1 MTTTNDNDMGRQAP
15 HVVSTIAELHEL
27 ISVIQN
33 VGAFAFDIESRGIL
47 DRHPDLLEHIE
58 KEWKAHVAKLKNPSP
73 DIARKAREKIE
84 GDYRKMLAL
93 DPLRN
98 EVFWLGIATKGHS
111 WAIPMGHSR
120 GSILV
125 PEEIGDGTTVPPEG
139 YRKVLKSGQESTA
152 KARYHIPA
160 QYSPVPEQLSRSV
173 VLEELRPLF
182 FSDLIKV
189 GHNVKFDARSL
200 SKYYNEVPSNP
211 FRDTMLLQ
219 HAINENLMSYSLES
233 LIQHNYDK
241 HNAYSR
247 EGKLGKIIDEVP
259 FDSAARYVHLDAR
272 WTWMLYERLS
282 NYLQHHNDLTRV
294 VEQDSAVLRVLMQ
307 MENEGIPV
315 DHLQLKILG
324 KELDGKMRDTLLEL
338 SKYAPVGFNPDSTK
352 HKQAFLFNK
361 KREGGLGLKPFKETK
376 GGAPSVDEES
386 LKRLESKHPAIT
398 LLLQWSETQKLKST
412 YVDGLLPKLSKGRLH
427 PSYNLHRTATGRL
440 SASNPNLQNIPRES
454 SIRSLFIAPEGYT
467 LMVADYD
474 QIELR
479 VMAMFSKDPELIHI
493 FNNDID
499 IHAGAAALLF
509 GKDVS
514 EVTSEERQIGK
525 GVNFL
530 TAYGGGYMKLAR
542 TTGIP
547 EDRAKYMINRYYE
560 QFSGLTQWKRH
571 VVSQARAKGYVTTLT
586 GRRRRLPDIKSTD
599 DEKRS
604 RAERQAINA
613 VVQGSAADI
622 CKIAMIDI
630 EKALQG
636 TDTKMLVQVH
646 DEIVTAVPEDSWE
659 EIMPRFIEAMGD
671 GVMLRG
677 VPLKVSCN
685 VAHNWADA
693 K

>member
-1 MTTTNDNDMGRQAP
+1 MTTSKGTNTGRSAP
-15 HVVSTIAELHEL
+15 RVVSTTEELLE
-27 ISVIQN
+27 IIRTVESI
-33 VGAFAFDIESRGIL
+33 GAFAFDIESRGVL

-58 KEWKAHVAKLKNPSP
+58 KEWKHHVSKLKNASP
-73 DIARKAREKIE
+73 DIVKKSREKIE
-84 GDYRKMLAL
+84 NDYRKMLAL

-120 GSILV
+120 GVILT
-125 PEEIGDGTTVPPEG
+125 PEEIGDGTTVPPAG

-160 QYSPVPEQLSRSV
+160 TYSPVPEQLSRSV
-173 VLEELRPLF
+173 VLETLRPLF
-182 FSDLIKV
+182 FGDLIKI

-200 SKYYNEVPSNP
+200 SKYYNEVPTAP

-219 HAINENLMSYSLES
+219 HAVDENLMSYSLEN
-233 LIQHNYDK
+233 LIQHNYGK
-241 HNAYSR
+241 HDAYFR
-247 EGKLGKIIDEVP
+247 DGKLGKIIDEVP
-259 FDSAARYVHLDAR
+259 FDLAVRYVHLDAR
-272 WTWMLYERLS
+272 WTWMLYERLW
-282 NYLQHHNDLTRV
+282 NHVKNQPDLLRV
-294 VEQDSAVLRVLMQ
+294 VDQDAAVLRVIML

-315 DHLQLKILG
+315 DQYRLKSLG
-324 KELDGKMRDTLLEL
+324 KELDGKMRDTLLDL

-386 LKRLESKHPAIT
+386 LRRLESKHPALT

-427 PSYNLHRTATGRL
+427 PSFNLHRTATGRL
-440 SASNPNLQNIPRES
+440 SSSNPNLQNIPRDS
-454 SIRSLFIAPEGYT
+454 SIRSLFTAPEGYT
-467 LMVADYD
+467 MMVADYD

-479 VMAMFSKDPELIHI
+479 VMAMFSKDPELMHI
-493 FNNDID
+493 FNNGID

-514 EVTSEERQIGK
+514 EVTDEERQIGK

-542 TTGIP
+542 TTGISD
-547 EDRAKYMINRYYE
+547 EKAKYMINRYYE

-571 VVSQARAKGYVTTLT
+571 VISQARAKGYVQTLT
-586 GRRRRLPDIKSTD
+586 GRRRRLSDIKSLD

-630 EKALQG
+630 EKALRG
-636 TDTKMLVQVH
+636 TDTRMLVQVH

-659 EIMPRFIEAMGD
+659 EIMPRFMTAMGD
-671 GVMLRG
+671 GVILRG
-677 VPLKVSCN
+677 VPLRVSCN

>member
-1 MTTTNDNDMGRQAP
+1 MGRQAP
-15 HVVSTIAELHEL
+15 HVVSTTEELHEI
-27 ISVIQN
+27 ISVIQS

-47 DRHPDLLEHIE
+47 SRHPDLLEHIE
-58 KEWKAHVAKLKNPSP
+58 KEWKAHVAKLKSASP

-98 EVFWLGIATKGHS
+98 EVFWIGIATKGHS

-120 GSILV
+120 GVVIK
-125 PEEIGDGTTVPPEG
+125 PEEVGDGTTIPPEG
-139 YRKVLKSGQESTA
+139 YRKVLKSGQGSTA

-160 QYSPVPEQLSRSV
+160 EYAPAPEQLSRSV
-173 VLEELRPLF
+173 VFETLKPLF
-182 FSDLIKV
+182 FSDLIKI
-189 GHNVKFDARSL
+189 GHNVKFDARSI
-200 SKYYNEVPSNP
+200 SKYYEAIPSAP

-219 HAINENLMSYSLES
+219 HALDENLMSYSLEN
-233 LIQHNYDK
+233 LIQHNYGK
-241 HNAYSR
+241 HDAYFR
-247 EGKLGKIIDEVP
+247 EGKLGKIIDDVP
-259 FDSAARYVHLDAR
+259 FDVAGRYVHLDAR
-272 WTWMLYERLS
+272 WTWMLYERLW
-282 NYLQHHNDLTRV
+282 NGIKNQDDLKRV
-294 VEQDSAVLRVLMQ
+294 VIQDSEVLRVLMQ

-315 DHLQLKILG
+315 DARQLKNLG
-324 KELDGKMRDTLLEL
+324 KELDGKMRDTLLAL
-338 SKYAPVGFNPDSTK
+338 SKYAPIGFNPDSTK

-376 GGAPSVDEES
+376 GGSPSVDEES
-386 LKRLESKHPAIT
+386 LRRLESKHPALT

-454 SIRSLFIAPEGYT
+454 SIRSLFTAPEGYT

-479 VMAMFSKDPELIHI
+479 VMAMFSKDPELIYI

-514 EVTSEERQIGK
+514 EVTSDERQIGK

-530 TAYGGGYMKLAR
+530 TAYGGGYQKLAR

-560 QFSGLTQWKRH
+560 QFAGLTQWKRH
-571 VVSQARAKGYVTTLT
+571 IISQARAKGYVKTLT
-586 GRRRRLPDIKSTD
+586 GRRRRLPDIKSLD

-630 EKALQG
+630 EKALRG
-636 TDTKMLVQVH
+636 TDTRMLVQVH
-646 DEIVTAVPEDSWE
+646 DEIVTAVPENSWE
-659 EIMPRFIEAMGD
+659 EIMPRFIEAMGH
-671 GVMLRG
+671 GVVLHG

>member
-1 MTTTNDNDMGRQAP
+1 MTTSKGTNTGRSAP
-15 HVVSTIAELHEL
+15 RVVSTTEELLE
-27 ISVIQN
+27 IIRTVES
-33 VGAFAFDIESRGIL
+33 VGAFAFDIESRGVL

-58 KEWKAHVAKLKNPSP
+58 KEWKQHVSKLKNASP
-73 DIARKAREKIE
+73 DIVKKAREKIE
-84 GDYRKMLAL
+84 NDYRKMLAL

-120 GSILV
+120 GVVLT
-125 PEEIGDGTTVPPEG
+125 PEEIGDGTTVPPVG

-160 QYSPVPEQLSRSV
+160 TYSPVPEQLSRSV
-173 VLEELRPLF
+173 VLETLRPLF
-182 FSDLIKV
+182 FGDLIKI

-200 SKYYNEVPSNP
+200 SKYYNEMLTAP

-219 HAINENLMSYSLES
+219 HAIDENLMSYSLEN
-233 LIQHNYDK
+233 LIQHNYGK
-241 HNAYSR
+241 HDAYFR
-247 EGKLGKIIDEVP
+247 DGKLGKIIDEVP
-259 FDSAARYVHLDAR
+259 FDLAVRYVHLDAR
-272 WTWMLYERLS
+272 WTWMLYERLW
-282 NYLQHHNDLTRV
+282 NYIKNQPDLLRV
-294 VEQDSAVLRVLMQ
+294 VDQDAEVLRVIML

-315 DHLQLKILG
+315 DQYRLKSLG

-386 LKRLESKHPAIT
+386 LRRLESKHPALT

-427 PSYNLHRTATGRL
+427 PSFNLHRTATGRL
-440 SASNPNLQNIPRES
+440 SSSNPNLQNIPRES
-454 SIRSLFIAPEGYT
+454 SIRSLFTAPEGYT
-467 LMVADYD
+467 MMVADYD

-479 VMAMFSKDPELIHI
+479 VMAMFSKDPELLHI
-493 FNNDID
+493 FNNNID

-514 EVTSEERQIGK
+514 EVTDDERQIGK

-542 TTGIP
+542 TTGISD
-547 EDRAKYMINRYYE
+547 EKAKYMINRYYE

-571 VVSQARAKGYVTTLT
+571 VIAQARAKGYVQTLT
-586 GRRRRLPDIKSTD
+586 GRRRRLSDIKSLD

-630 EKALQG
+630 EKALRG
-636 TDTKMLVQVH
+636 TDTRMLVQVH

-659 EIMPRFIEAMGD
+659 EIMPRFMTAMGD
-671 GVMLRG
+671 GVILRG
-677 VPLKVSCN
+677 VPLRVSCN

>member
-1 MTTTNDNDMGRQAP
+1 MTLIKDNDMGRLAP
-15 HVVSTIAELHEL
+15 HVVSTTEELHE
-27 ISVIQN
+27 IVSIIQGI
-33 VGAFAFDIESRGIL
+33 GAFAFDLETRGVL

-58 KEWKAHVAKLKNPSP
+58 KEWKAHVSKLKSASP

-98 EVFWLGIATKGHS
+98 EVFWIGIATKGQS

-120 GSILV
+120 GVVTV
-125 PEEIGDGTTVPPEG
+125 PEEIGDGTTIPPEG

-152 KARYHIPA
+152 KSKYHIPA

-173 VLEELRPLF
+173 VLEILRPLF

-200 SKYYNEVPSNP
+200 SKYYGTVPDGP
-211 FRDTMLLQ
+211 YRDTMLLQ
-219 HAINENLMSYSLES
+219 HAINENMMSYSLES
-233 LIQHNYDK
+233 LIQQNYDK

-259 FDSAARYVHLDAR
+259 FDVAARYVHLDAR

-282 NYLQHHNDLTRV
+282 SYLKHHDDLQRV
-294 VEQDSAVLRVLMQ
+294 VVQDSEVLRVLML

-315 DHLQLKILG
+315 DQYRLKSLG
-324 KELDGKMRDTLLEL
+324 KELDGKMRDILLEL
-338 SKYAPVGFNPDSTK
+338 SKYAPIGFNPDSTK
-352 HKQAFLFNK
+352 HKQVFLFNK

-427 PSYNLHRTATGRL
+427 PSFNLHRTATGRL
-440 SASNPNLQNIPRES
+440 SSSNPNLQNIPRES
-454 SIRSLFIAPEGYT
+454 SIRSLFTAPDGYT
-467 LMVADYD
+467 MMVADYD

-493 FNNDID
+493 FNNNID

-509 GKDVS
+509 GKDVT
-514 EVTSEERQIGK
+514 EVTDDERQIGK

-547 EDRAKYMINRYYE
+547 EERAKYMINRYYE
-560 QFSGLTQWKRH
+560 QFAGLTQWKRH
-571 VVSQARAKGYVTTLT
+571 VVSQARSKGYVTTLT
-586 GRRRRLPDIKSTD
+586 GRRRHLPDIKSTD

-604 RAERQAINA
+604 RAERQAVNA

-630 EKALQG
+630 EKALRG
-636 TDTKMLVQVH
+636 TDTRMLVQVH

-659 EIMPRFIEAMGD
+659 AIMPRFMEAMGD
-671 GVMLRG
+671 GVILKG
-677 VPLKVSCN
+677 VPLRVSCN